1 MNFIEKLK
9 LIFSHSG
16 IYKIK
21 TLQNYYWHWHDIK
34 NKPLSKKAELISVQ
48 IEPTNRCKLRCKMCQ
63 HSFDQMQKKDMT
75 LNQFVYILNQMPF
88 LVNLTL
94 QGLGEPLLN
103 KEIFKMIK
111 EAKKRNI
118 RVGLSTNATI
128 ITKEIAQ
135 KIIDSGLDWMYISL
149 DSLNKEIY
157 EDIRRGAVFDLVINN
172 IKNFF
177 KLKGDKKPETNFW
190 ILIMKENLAG
200 IPKIIEFAE
209 ELGMKKAVLQNNIHN
224 WGCNDFKKN
233 VEQIKNSSDE
243 RSLKLIEIIKKT
255 NSNVEVEIYTNPR
268 SDDHEKCN
276 WPWRSA
282 YITCDGYI
290 TPCCMQGSN
299 PEIINFGNLFKNSIK
314 EILNNKSYQE
324 FRNGLKNGPIPAVCI
339 NCPVYYQQEVI
350 KI

>member
-16 IYKIK
+16 ICKIK
-21 TLQNYYWHWHDIK
+21 TLQNYYSHWRDLK
-34 NKPLSKKAELISVQ
+34 TKPLNKKAELISAQ
-48 IEPTNRCKLRCKMCQ
+48 IEPTSRCNLKCKMCQ
-63 HSFDQMQKKDMT
+63 HSFDQMQKEDMT
-75 LNQFVYILNQMPF
+75 LSQFMHILDQMPF

-103 KEIFKMIK
+103 KEIFGMIK

-118 RVGLSTNATI
+118 RVGLSTNATL

-157 EDIRRGAVFDLVINN
+157 EDIRRGANFDLVINN

-177 KLKGDKKPETNFW
+177 ELKGNKRPDTNFW
-190 ILIMKENLAG
+190 TLIMKENLAG
-200 IPKIIEFAE
+200 IPNVIEFAE
-209 ELGMKKAVLQNNIHN
+209 ELGMNKIILQNNIHN
-224 WGCNDFKKN
+224 WGYDDFKEN

-243 RSLKLIEIIKKT
+243 DLLKLIDDIKKI
-255 NSNVEVEIYTNPR
+255 NSNVNVEICTNSII
-268 SDDHEKCN
+268 SDNKKCD

-290 TPCCMQGSN
+290 TPCCMQGSD
-299 PEIINFGNLFKNSIK
+299 PKLINFGNIFKDSIE
-314 EILNNKSYQE
+314 EILNSKSYQE

-339 NCPVYYQQEVI
+339 NCPVYHQQKVI